1 VAQLVECCTCDQQVL
16 GSNHALSIA
25 LFFPVD
31 ILTRVDGVDYML
43 YINTLEINTEPLV
56 GG

>member
-1 VAQLVECCTCDQQVL
+1 
-16 GSNHALSIA
+16 
-25 LFFPVD
+25 
-31 ILTRVDGVDYML
+31 LTRVDGVDYML